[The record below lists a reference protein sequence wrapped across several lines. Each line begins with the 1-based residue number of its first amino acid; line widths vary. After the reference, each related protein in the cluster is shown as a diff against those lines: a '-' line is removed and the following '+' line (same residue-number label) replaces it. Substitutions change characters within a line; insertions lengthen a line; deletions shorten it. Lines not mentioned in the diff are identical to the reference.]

1 VRRQVWLLVITVV
14 LIVVAF
20 FSTLFGNS
28 RPQLGLDLQG
38 GISVVLFPV
47 KGSDLSTLNT
57 AVEIITNRVDALG
70 VVEPEV
76 NRQGNTIVINLPGAK
91 NRTQALALVGKT
103 AELQFR
109 TVTQFVP
116 YSATASAPTTTA
128 PGATTTAKGAT
139 TTAAGST
146 TTKVSGSTTTAPGA
160 TTTAKKGALGTPGT
174 LDLKPVVESRPLAAA
189 AATTTAPASVSA
201 STTATTTA
209 PGVTTTTKPG
219 TTTTTA
225 PTTTS
230 TLKPGTTCKSLL
242 TPASQLKA
250 NADAVLPF
258 KPTKKTTDP
267 QQGCYFVGPTLLT
280 GRRVTTARAVFD
292 STQGWIV
299 NVTFKGDDFVTDVA
313 TPNVGKQVAIVL
325 DGVVQSAPVIQQG
338 ITGKTVTISGSF
350 TSGEAKDLAL
360 VLKYGALPVQFDQ
373 KQQTVESVSPEL
385 GKDQLNAGI
394 VAGLIGLGFVA
405 LYMIFFYRLLGL
417 VVWVGLGLTAMIFFA
432 LVTYLGR
439 TQNLTLT
446 LAGVTGIIVS
456 VGVTVDSYVVY
467 FERLKD
473 EVRTGKTI
481 RSSLD
486 TGFRRAFRTIVA
498 ADLVSLIGA
507 VVLYLLAVGSVRGFA
522 YFLGISTA
530 IDLLLAYCFMH
541 PVVWLLS
548 RRPKLVRLKGIGIA
562 SGLDVARET
571 NL

>member
-14 LIVVAF
+14 LILSAF
-20 FSTLFGNS
+20 FATLFGNR

-57 AVEIITNRVDALG
+57 AVQIITNRVDALG
-70 VVEPEV
+70 VAEPEV

-91 NRTQALALVGKT
+91 NRAQALSLVGKT
-103 AELQFR
+103 AQLEFR
-109 TVTQFVP
+109 VVTQFVP
-116 YSATASAPTTTA
+116 YTATAGSSTTTTVKGATTTTVKGATTTTAQTTTTTKAATPTTAKKALGSLDLQPVVETRPLAAGATTPTTTPPTA
-128 PGATTTAKGAT
+128 NPTANPAVTTTAPKTATTTKPGATTT
-139 TTAAGST
+139 
-146 TTKVSGSTTTAPGA
+146 TKP
-160 TTTAKKGALGTPGT
+160 P
-174 LDLKPVVESRPLAAA
+174 
-189 AATTTAPASVSA
+189 
-201 STTATTTA
+201 TATTT
-209 PGVTTTTKPG
+209 
-219 TTTTTA
+219 
-225 PTTTS
+225 
-230 TLKPGTTCKSLL
+230 TLAPGTTCRSVL
-242 TPASQLKA
+242 TKASQIKPNQPAILPYKA
-250 NADAVLPF
+250 SNPNDS
-258 KPTKKTTDP
+258 
-267 QQGCYFVGPTLLT
+267 QQGCYFVGPALLT
-280 GRRVTTARAVFD
+280 GKGVSTASAAYD

-299 NVTFKGDDFVTDVA
+299 NVTFKGNQFVTAVA
-313 TPNVGKQVAIVL
+313 GPYVNQQVAIVL
-325 DGVVQSAPVIQQG
+325 DGVVQSAPKINPG
-338 ITGKTVTISGSF
+338 ITGNNVTISGTF
-350 TSGEAKDLAL
+350 TEGQAKDLAL

-373 KQQTVESVSPEL
+373 KQQTVQSVSPEL

-394 VAGLIGLGFVA
+394 AAGLIGLAFVA

-417 VVWVGLGLTAMIFFA
+417 VVWVGLGLTGMIFFA
-432 LVTYLGR
+432 LVTYLGHA
-439 TQNLTLT
+439 QNLTLT

-507 VVLYLLAVGSVRGFA
+507 TVLYLLAVGSVRGFA

-541 PVVWLLS
+541 PVVWLLA
-548 RRPKLVRLKGIGIA
+548 RRPALVRMPGIGIA
-562 SGLDVARET
+562 SGLDVATET

>member
-1 VRRQVWLLVITVV
+1 VRRQFWLLVITVV

-20 FSTLFGNS
+20 FGTLFGSS

-47 KGSDLSTLNT
+47 KGSDLSTLDT
-57 AVEIITNRVDALG
+57 AVQIITNRVDALG
-70 VVEPEV
+70 VAEPEV

-91 NRTQALALVGKT
+91 NRSQALALVGRT

-109 TVTQFVP
+109 LVNQFVP
-116 YSATASAPTTTA
+116 YTQLTTAPTTTVA
-128 PGATTTAKGAT
+128 GATTTTAKG
-139 TTAAGST
+139 ST
-146 TTKVSGSTTTAPGA
+146 TTGVPTTTGA
-160 TTTAKKGALGTPGT
+160 QVSPSTTAKKGALGEPGLRLQPVSYTRSAAGATTTTTP
-174 LDLKPVVESRPLAAA
+174 
-189 AATTTAPASVSA
+189 AATTTAPAA
-201 STTATTTA
+201 
-209 PGVTTTTKPG
+209 TTTTKPG
-219 TTTTTA
+219 ATTTTTPAA
-225 PTTTS
+225 PTS
-230 TLKPGTTCKSLL
+230 TLPPGSSCKAIL
-242 TPASQLKA
+242 TKQSQLKA
-250 NADAVLPF
+250 NQDAVLPS
-258 KPTKKTTDP
+258 KPGDP
-267 QQGCYFVGPTLLT
+267 LAGCYFVGPTLLN
-280 GRRVTTARAVFD
+280 GRRVSTASAQYD
-292 STQGWIV
+292 SGQGWLV
-299 NVTFKGDDFVTDVA
+299 LVKFRGDDFVKDVA
-313 TPNVGKQVAIVL
+313 TPEVNKQVAIVL
-325 DGVVQSAPVIQQG
+325 DGVVQSAPTINPG
-338 ITGKTVTISGSF
+338 ITGKTVQITGNFSQSD
-350 TSGEAKDLAL
+350 AKNLAL

-385 GKDQLNAGI
+385 GKDQLKAGI
-394 VAGLIGLGFVA
+394 AAGLIGLGLVA

-417 VVWVGLGLTAMIFFA
+417 VVWVGLGLTGMIFFA
-432 LVTYLGR
+432 LVSYLGHA
-439 TQNLTLT
+439 QGLTLT

-507 VVLYLLAVGSVRGFA
+507 GVLYVLAVGSVRGFA

-530 IDLLLAYCFMH
+530 IDLVLAFCFMH
-541 PVVWLLS
+541 PLVAIMA
-548 RRPKLVRLKGIGIA
+548 RRPTLVRMRGIGIA

>member
-1 VRRQVWLLVITVV
+1 MRRQVWFLTVTVGLILL
-14 LIVVAF
+14 AF
-20 FSTLFGNS
+20 FATLFGNS

-70 VVEPEV
+70 VAEPEV

-91 NRTQALALVGKT
+91 NRSQALALVGRT

-109 TVTQFVP
+109 AVTQFVP
-116 YSATASAPTTTA
+116 YTSVT
-128 PGATTTAKGAT
+128 
-139 TTAAGST
+139 GST
-146 TTKVSGSTTTAPGA
+146 TTTA
-160 TTTAKKGALGTPGT
+160 
-174 LDLKPVVESRPLAAA
+174 
-189 AATTTAPASVSA
+189 
-201 STTATTTA
+201 
-209 PGVTTTTKPG
+209 KPG

-225 PTTTS
+225 KGSTTTAGGSTTSSSPTASTSTTAPTSTTAKKGAAGLGPSMQPVVATRPLAAGATTTTKPGSTTSAPSATTTS
-230 TLKPGTTCKSLL
+230 TLPPGTTCKAIL
-242 TPASQLKA
+242 TKRSELKA
-250 NADAVLPF
+250 DQPAVLPS
-258 KPTKKTTDP
+258 KPGEPPATA
-267 QQGCYFVGPTLLT
+267 GCYFVGPTLLT
-280 GRRVTTARAVFD
+280 GRRVNTASARYD
-292 STQGWIV
+292 SSQGWV
-299 NVTFKGDDFVTDVA
+299 VDVKFKGDDFVTA
-313 TPNVGKQVAIVL
+313 IAQPYLKKQVAIAL
-325 DGVVQSAPVIQQG
+325 DGVVQSAPVINEG
-338 ITGKTVTISGSF
+338 ITGTNVQISGTF
-350 TSGEAKDLAL
+350 TQGEAKDLAL

-373 KQQTVESVSPEL
+373 KQQTVESVSPSL
-385 GKDQLNAGI
+385 GKDQLKAGI
-394 VAGLIGLGFVA
+394 AAGLIGLGFVA

-417 VVWVGLGLTAMIFFA
+417 VVWLGLGLTGMIFFA

-473 EVRTGKTI
+473 EVRTGRTI

-507 VVLYLLAVGSVRGFA
+507 VVLYELAVGSVRGFA

-530 IDLLLAYCFMH
+530 IDLVLAYFFMH
-541 PVVWLLS
+541 PLVWLLS
-548 RRPKLVRLKGIGIA
+548 RRPSLVRLKGIGIA
-562 SGLDVARET
+562 SGLDVAQET

>member
-1 VRRQVWLLVITVV
+1 MRRQVWLLSVTLV
-14 LIVVAF
+14 LIFLAF
-20 FSTLFGNS
+20 FATLFGNS

-38 GISVVLFPV
+38 GVSVVLFPV

-57 AVEIITNRVDALG
+57 AVQIITNRVDALG
-70 VVEPEV
+70 VTGPEV

-109 TVTQFVP
+109 VVNQFVP
-116 YSATASAPTTTA
+116 YTATASAPTTT
-128 PGATTTAKGAT
+128 TKGAT
-139 TTAAGST
+139 TTVKGAT
-146 TTKVSGSTTTAPGA
+146 TTVNGSTTTAPGA
-160 TTTAKKGALGTPGT
+160 TTTAKKGAAGPPGT
-174 LDLKPVVESRPLAAA
+174 RLDLQPVVESRPLAAG
-189 AATTTAPASVSA
+189 ATTSAPASASA
-201 STTATTTA
+201 STTASTA

-225 PTTTS
+225 ASTTTS

-242 TPASQLKA
+242 TAPSKLKA
-250 NADAVLPF
+250 NVDAVLPF
-258 KPTKKTTDP
+258 KATKKSTDP

-280 GRRVTTARAVFD
+280 GRRVTTAAAVFD

-299 NVTFKGDDFVTDVA
+299 NVTFKGDDFVTKVA
-313 TPNVGKQVAIVL
+313 TPYVQKQVAIVL
-325 DGVVQSAPVIQQG
+325 DGVVQSAPVINQG

-350 TSGEAKDLAL
+350 SSSEAKNLAL

-373 KQQTVESVSPEL
+373 KQQTVQSVSPEL
-385 GKDQLNAGI
+385 GKDQLKAGI
-394 VAGLIGLGFVA
+394 VAGLIGLGLVA

-417 VVWVGLGLTAMIFFA
+417 VVWLGLGLTAMIFFA
-432 LVTYLGR
+432 LVTYLGH

-530 IDLLLAYCFMH
+530 IDLVLAYCFMH
-541 PVVWLLS
+541 PMVWLMS
-548 RRPKLVRLKGIGIA
+548 RRPTLVRLKGIGIA